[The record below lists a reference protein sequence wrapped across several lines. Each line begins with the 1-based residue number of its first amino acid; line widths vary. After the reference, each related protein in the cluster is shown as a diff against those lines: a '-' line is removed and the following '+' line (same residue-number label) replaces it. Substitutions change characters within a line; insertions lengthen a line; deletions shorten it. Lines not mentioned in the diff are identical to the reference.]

1 MTTILSF
8 LDVTGHKIPT
18 IENLGVAGPQD
29 AIDFTD
35 NDIATISNFPL
46 SPRLN
51 TLLFARNRIQGVDKR
66 IAEQLPNLTTLV
78 LTSNHVKELVDL
90 EGLSLCGK
98 LTQLSLLENPVTR
111 KEVRTGDIKR
121 DNQGSD
127 ADVCLLQYYRSYL
140 IWTIP
145 SLRFLD
151 FQKVRD
157 AERQQANELFGT
169 ADAPS
174 ELAAKIK
181 GVKTRAFDVPGAGV
195 NGNAESNRKG
205 VRTQLT
211 ETEKKRVQEMIK
223 NAKSL
228 AEITR
233 IEKDLAEG
241 KIPAG
246 AADADRMVS

>member
-1 MTTILSF
+1 MRLTADLINNSLSYLNPLKERE
-8 LDVTGHKIPT
+8 LDLRGHKIPT

-35 NDIATISNFPL
+35 NDITTLTNFPL

-51 TLLFARNRIQGVDKR
+51 TLLFARNRIQSVDRR
-66 IAEQLPNLTTLV
+66 IAEQIPNLTTLV
-78 LTSNHVKELVDL
+78 LTGNHVKELGDL
-90 EGLSLCGK
+90 EGLTGCGR
-98 LTQLSLLENPVTR
+98 LTHLSLLENPVTR
-111 KEVRTGDIKR
+111 KEH
-121 DNQGSD
+121 
-127 ADVCLLQYYRSYL
+127 YRLYL
-140 IWTIP
+140 IWSMP
-145 SLRFLD
+145 SVRFLD
-151 FQKVRD
+151 YQKVKR
-157 AERQQANELFGT
+157 AERQQANDLFGT
-169 ADAPS
+169 ADAPT

-181 GVKTRAFDVPGAGV
+181 GTKTRSFEVGAGV
-195 NGNAESNRKG
+195 NGTAEGKRKG

-241 KIPAG
+241 RIPAG

>member
-1 MTTILSF
+1 MRLTADLINNSLSYINPLKERE
-8 LDVTGHKIPT
+8 LDLRGHKIPT

-78 LTSNHVKELVDL
+78 LTSNHVKEVADL

-98 LTQLSLLENPVTR
+98 LTHLSLLDNPVTR
-111 KEVRTGDIKR
+111 KEH
-121 DNQGSD
+121 
-127 ADVCLLQYYRSYL
+127 YRSYL

-151 FQKVRD
+151 YQKVRD
-157 AERQQANELFGT
+157 AERQQANGLFGT

-195 NGNAESNRKG
+195 NGTAESKRKG

>member
-1 MTTILSF
+1 MRLTADLINNSLSYLNPIKERE
-8 LDVTGHKIPT
+8 LDLRGHKIPT

-35 NDIATISNFPL
+35 NDISSLSGFPL

-51 TLLFARNRIQGVDKR
+51 TLLLARNRIQSVDKR
-66 IAEQLPNLTTLV
+66 IAEQVPNLTTLV
-78 LTSNHVKELVDL
+78 LSGNHVKELADL
-90 EGLSLCGK
+90 DGLSALGS
-98 LTQLSLLENPVTR
+98 LRHLSLLDNPVVR
-111 KEVRTGDIKR
+111 KEH
-121 DNQGSD
+121 
-127 ADVCLLQYYRSYL
+127 YRSYL
-140 IWTIP
+140 IWSVP

-151 FQKVRD
+151 FQRVRD
-157 AERQQANELFGT
+157 AEREQAKELLGT
-169 ADAPS
+169 REEPT
-174 ELAAKIK
+174 ELARKIK
-181 GVKTRAFDVPGAGV
+181 GIKSTAQSFTVGAAT
-195 NGNAESNRKG
+195 NGDSDSGARKG

-211 ETEKKRVQEMIK
+211 DSEKKRVQEMIK

-241 KIPAG
+241 RIPPG

>member
-1 MTTILSF
+1 LTTILSF
-8 LDVTGHKIPT
+8 LDVIGHKIPT

-78 LTSNHVKELVDL
+78 LTSNHVKELADL

-98 LTQLSLLENPVTR
+98 LTHLSLLENPVTR
-111 KEVRTGDIKR
+111 KEH
-121 DNQGSD
+121 
-127 ADVCLLQYYRSYL
+127 YRSYL

-169 ADAPS
+169 ADTPS

-181 GVKTRAFDVPGAGV
+181 GIKTRAFDVPGAGV
-195 NGNAESNRKG
+195 NGSAESKRKG

>member
-1 MTTILSF
+1 MRLTADLINNSLSYINPLKERE
-8 LDVTGHKIPT
+8 LDLRGHKIPT

-78 LTSNHVKELVDL
+78 LTSNHVKELADL

-98 LTQLSLLENPVTR
+98 LTHLSLLDNPVTR
-111 KEVRTGDIKR
+111 KEH
-121 DNQGSD
+121 
-127 ADVCLLQYYRSYL
+127 YRSYL

-151 FQKVRD
+151 YQKVRD
-157 AERQQANELFGT
+157 AERQQANGLFGT

-181 GVKTRAFDVPGAGV
+181 GIKTRAFDVPGAGV
-195 NGNAESNRKG
+195 NGTAESKRKG

-211 ETEKKRVQEMIK
+211 ETEKKRVQEMIE

>member
-1 MTTILSF
+1 MRLTADLIHNSLSYLNPLKERE
-8 LDVTGHKIPT
+8 LDLRGHRIPA
-18 IENLGVAGPQD
+18 IENLGAAGPQD

-35 NDIATISNFPL
+35 NDIAILTNFPL

-51 TLLFARNRIQGVDKR
+51 TLLCARNRIQGVDKK

-78 LTSNHVKELVDL
+78 LTANHVKELADL
-90 EGLSLCGK
+90 EGLTLCGR
-98 LTQLSLLENPVTR
+98 LTHLSLLENPVTR
-111 KEVRTGDIKR
+111 KEH
-121 DNQGSD
+121 
-127 ADVCLLQYYRSYL
+127 YRLYL
-140 IWTIP
+140 IWAVP
-145 SLRFLD
+145 SIRFLD

-157 AERQQANELFGT
+157 AEREQAKELFGT
-169 ADAPS
+169 ADAPT
-174 ELAAKIK
+174 ELAAKIR
-181 GVKTRAFDVPGAGV
+181 GVKSRTFDVSATGINGKAEGA
-195 NGNAESNRKG
+195 RKG

-241 KIPAG
+241 RIPAG
-246 AADADRMVS
+246 AADADRTVS

>member
-1 MTTILSF
+1 MRLTADLINNSLSYLNPLKERE
-8 LDVTGHKIPT
+8 LDLRGHKIPT

-35 NDIATISNFPL
+35 NDIITISNFPL

-51 TLLFARNRIQGVDKR
+51 TLLCARNRIQSVDKR
-66 IAEQLPNLTTLV
+66 IAEQIPNLTTLV
-78 LTSNHVKELVDL
+78 LTANHVKELGDL
-90 EGLSLCGK
+90 EGLMGCGRLTHLC
-98 LTQLSLLENPVTR
+98 LLENPVTK
-111 KEVRTGDIKR
+111 KEH
-121 DNQGSD
+121 
-127 ADVCLLQYYRSYL
+127 YRLYL
-140 IWTIP
+140 IWAIP

-157 AERQQANELFGT
+157 AEREQATELFGT
-169 ADAPS
+169 AEEPS

-181 GVKTRAFDVPGAGV
+181 GVKSRSFDVSGAAV
-195 NGNAESNRKG
+195 NGKADGKRKG

-241 KIPAG
+241 RIPAG